1 MATSPEAF
9 AAVGAAEAARPL
21 DAEHAW
27 PAATAQR
34 AALLGLPLV
43 VASSLFLGGTSN
55 HLAYPGGAAMY
66 ASYIIA
72 APVLVGLAWWR
83 RRPGSRLGPLLVALG
98 YLSWPIS
105 WQGSDVPLLYSLG
118 VVAAAPP
125 IAMSLYVCLAFP
137 TGRLRAAA
145 ERRLVAVLVL
155 VLTLFFGTALL
166 TSHTLTGEGPIAACA
181 AACPDNPFQLSAQPQ
196 LQEAVGTFVTYLGLG
211 VVAGIALVWIRRFRA
226 ATRPQRRLLV
236 PVASSS
242 LLLVPALF
250 VVYFAVLVLGVDG
263 RTHDALSWLLVG
275 MWILFP
281 LGFAA
286 ALLQTDLFAGRA
298 LRQLLS
304 ELASHPTPERW
315 RDIVAGA
322 LDDPSLRLAYWDPH
336 AGHFRDADGGELARP
351 QQRSGRQWTEVR
363 RDGLRVAALDTDDA
377 LGEHSELLDVAAS
390 ATLLAVETGRLE
402 GELRASQAR
411 ALAAADAERRR
422 IGRDLHDTAQQR
434 LVALRVHLGLAG
446 DRLQPEELPIVEQL
460 ERELDAAL
468 DELQNVARGIYP
480 HALAQYGLAAALRS
494 AVQSTAI
501 PVTILD
507 ETQERHPG
515 PVELAVYFC
524 CLEALQNA
532 AKHAGPGASASIR
545 LSDQDGWLCFRVEDD
560 GRGFDP
566 ESTEPGAG
574 LLNLGERLRA
584 VGGTIRIDSA
594 VGRGTRISGHIPA

>member
-9 AAVGAAEAARPL
+9 VAAGAAEPAPPL
-21 DAEHAW
+21 GRNYAW
-27 PAATAQR
+27 PGATVQR

-43 VASSLFLGGTSN
+43 AASSLFLGGTSN

-66 ASYIIA
+66 STYIIA
-72 APVLVGLAWWR
+72 APVLVGLGWWR

-105 WQGSDVPLLYSLG
+105 WQGSDVPLIYSLG

-125 IAMSLYVCLAFP
+125 IAMSLYVCLAFSS
-137 TGRLRAAA
+137 GRLRTAA
-145 ERRLVAVLVL
+145 ERRLVALLVL

-166 TSHTLTGEGPIAACA
+166 TSHTLAGEGPIAACA
-181 AACPDNPFQLSAQPQ
+181 VACPHNPFQLSAQPQ
-196 LQEAVGTFVTYLGLG
+196 LQDAVGTFVTYVGLG
-211 VVAGIALVWIRRFRA
+211 VVAGIAAVWIRRFRA

-242 LLLVPALF
+242 LLLVPTLF
-250 VVYFAVLVLGVDG
+250 VVYFSVLVLGVDG
-263 RTHDALSWLLVG
+263 RTYEALSWLLVG

-286 ALLQTDLFAGRA
+286 ALLQADLFAGRA
-298 LRQLLS
+298 LRQLLG
-304 ELASHPTPERW
+304 ELASHPTPDRW
-315 RDIVAGA
+315 RDIVADA

-336 AGHFRDADGGELARP
+336 AGDFRDAEGELARP
-351 QQRSGRQWTEVR
+351 PERPSGRQWTEVR
-363 RDGLRVAALDTDDA
+363 RDGLPVAALDTDDA
-377 LGEHSELLDVAAS
+377 LVEQSELLDVAAS

-411 ALAAADAERRR
+411 VLAAADAERRR

-434 LVALRVHLGLAG
+434 LVALRVHLSLAG
-446 DRLQPEELPIVEQL
+446 DRLQPQELPIVEQL

-494 AVQSTAI
+494 AVRSTAL

-507 ETQERHPG
+507 ETQGRHPG

-545 LSDQDGWLCFRVEDD
+545 LSDGDGGLRFRVEDD

-566 ESTEPGAG
+566 ESTAPGAG
-574 LLNLGERLRA
+574 LSNLAERLRA
-584 VGGTIRIDSA
+584 VGGSIRIDSA
-594 VGRGTRISGHIPA
+594 VGRGTRISGLIPT